1 MEYANSLK
9 TRVDYFVEE
18 DEMIKTTSKLDNI
31 MEYKILNK
39 DNYERIM
46 EALGV
51 KMSKISRIRILNL
64 SYNHDTIKL
73 MMRHLILVE
82 RVH

>member
-51 KMSKISRIRILNL
+51 KN
-64 SYNHDTIKL
+64 
-73 MMRHLILVE
+73 E
-82 RVH
+82 